1 MSGMR
6 SISGIPKIK
15 TQRTM
20 KLKELNEALKK
31 EGLTIG
37 QLELLREC
45 VSEPQTM
52 TEVSL
57 LCGTSTASA
66 TGMIDRMARLGI
78 VERKLDVGTD
88 RRTVHVVATVKGRKL
103 VADLDEKW
111 GAK

>member
-1 MSGMR
+1 
-6 SISGIPKIK
+6 
-15 TQRTM
+15 M
-20 KLKELNEALKK
+20 KLTELNTELKK
-31 EGLTIG
+31 AGLTIG

-45 VSEPQTM
+45 VAEPQTM

-78 VERKLDVGTD
+78 VERKLNVGTD
-88 RRTVHVVATVKGRKL
+88 RRTVHVVATTKGRKL
-103 VADLDEKW
+103 VEQLDRKW